1 MRRPGRSARG
11 TMSAMDPYRVLGV
24 DRDAPPDKLAAAYR
38 RAAKRWHPDY
48 GGGPEAQARMAE
60 INAAYD
66 LVRDGGW
73 RSAQAGAAAGMAKQG
88 ARAEAP
94 RRRPRGSWLPD
105 SIRQAMGG
113 ELVAALKDGEDVR
126 LVTPASTW
134 ASPTTVL
141 AVTDQRLIW
150 LQDDVIGA
158 RVQSVPL
165 RAVARI
171 EVAPRRFRRHVA
183 AIRLKT
189 INGRRHTFAE
199 LRPSMA
205 EDIVRRVSAAAA

>member
-1 MRRPGRSARG
+1 
-11 TMSAMDPYRVLGV
+11 MSGMDPYRVLGV
-24 DRDAPPDKLAAAYR
+24 DRDAPPDELAAAYR

-48 GGGPEAQARMAE
+48 GGGPQAQAKMAE
-60 INAAYD
+60 VNAAYD

-73 RSAQAGAAAGMAKQG
+73 RSAQAGAAAGA
-88 ARAEAP
+88 ARPGRPDRP

-113 ELVAALKDGEDVR
+113 ELIAALKDGEDVR

-150 LQDDVIGA
+150 LQDDVIA
-158 RVQSVPL
+158 DRVQSVPL
-165 RAVARI
+165 RSVAGI
-171 EVAPRRFRRHVA
+171 EVARKRFRRHAA
-183 AIRLKT
+183 AIRLRT
-189 INGRRHTFAE
+189 VAGRRHTFAE
-199 LRPSMA
+199 LRPSTA
-205 EDIVRRVSAAAA
+205 EDIVRRVSAATASAV